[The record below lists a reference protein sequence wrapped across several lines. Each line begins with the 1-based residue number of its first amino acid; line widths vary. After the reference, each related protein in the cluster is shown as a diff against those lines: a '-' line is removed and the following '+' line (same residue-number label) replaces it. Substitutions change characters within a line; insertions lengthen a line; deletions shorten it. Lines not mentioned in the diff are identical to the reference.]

1 MISRRNSPDGLPFRL
16 YARAGKF
23 KVSFGYKRPD
33 GKWEFRLSAPTRD
46 KEAVAK
52 AKAEAV
58 ERANILNGAA
68 VPDGETAA
76 IFQRYFRWQRDLP
89 RNSQDRKAD
98 NTLKEN
104 QYEAKRLLRTFG
116 KVKPSVIKPMHVYK
130 YLAARAKEGAP
141 AKANKEIAL
150 LSAVLEFGRREGA
163 LETNPCRGIKYNK
176 TLPSTKVVSQAEI
189 DFAVRVARE
198 RGGAYIVIAL
208 CLVTAYLMVNR
219 PDEVRHMRRADI
231 DWDKGIR
238 VAIGKRKG
246 GEAQRYKMISWSP
259 SLLATIKEALSLQR
273 TTSMYVFGN
282 SSGQP
287 YTVSGFNTNL
297 RRLMAHCIRRAK
309 EEEIPF
315 SRFTLAN
322 MRPSAVTD
330 RLDAGD
336 SYIVDATGH
345 TDRRM
350 VDKTYDRRRLKVAKA
365 TK

>member
-273 TTSMYVFGN
+273 TTSMYRTTLHRQRVQYEPTPADGTLHPPRK
-282 SSGQP
+282 G
-287 YTVSGFNTNL
+287 
-297 RRLMAHCIRRAK
+297 RRDPVLPLHTGEHA
-309 EEEIPF
+309 P
-315 SRFTLAN
+315 LG
-322 MRPSAVTD
+322 
-330 RLDAGD
+330 GD
-336 SYIVDATGH
+336 GSVG
-345 TDRRM
+345 
-350 VDKTYDRRRLKVAKA
+350 RRRFIHRRRDRAYRPPHGRQDV
-365 TK
+365 